1 MNRFTEYSGARIVLL
16 ATLIATV
23 IVHLFPEDLARS
35 IVKEDGPVESLTAV
49 FYIVTALWLF
59 YMRLTDPAK
68 RTGLAGIIVL
78 LLGFRELD
86 LHQEFTTMGILKSRY
101 YISPEVPVVEKTIS
115 AIILILIVIVT
126 IKFIH
131 SNFRT
136 FVDGLKSRSA
146 VAVHAAI
153 GIGLMVFSKVWDG
166 FAEPIRPL
174 VRLFY
179 SNPPV
184 SMHITEEMAELAIPL
199 FFFLAAYHYSKG
211 QRSIN

>member
-23 IVHLFPEDLARS
+23 IVHFFPEDLARA
-35 IVKEDGPVESLTAV
+35 VVQENGPVETLTAI
-49 FYIVTALWLF
+49 FYIGTALWLF
-59 YMRLTDPAK
+59 YMRLTDPSRK
-68 RTGLAGIIVL
+68 TIQAGIIVM

-101 YISPEVPVVEKTIS
+101 YISPDVPIVEKTIS
-115 AIILILIVIVT
+115 AIILILIVIIT
-126 IKFIH
+126 IKFIRT
-131 SNFRT
+131 NFRS
-136 FVDGLKSRSA
+136 FIDGLKSGSA
-146 VAVHAAI
+146 VAVHVAI

-179 SNPPV
+179 NNPPV
-184 SMHITEEMAELAIPL
+184 SMHITEEMAELAIPI
-199 FFFLAAYHYSKG
+199 FFLLTAYHYTK
-211 QRSIN
+211 